1 MKNIPVLTGN
11 CAAFPYVV
19 PEVLYECLTG
29 LGHFIYYPNPGNL
42 GDELIAAST
51 VVLFDRIGLSYEIYE
66 EGKDYGNA
74 YTLVYGGGGGLVS
87 ESGDWQEVMARVFSS
102 PGLERCVILPHSIR
116 GCRRV
121 LQLMDERFTVFCR
134 EARSL
139 NYCRKF
145 NQKARFLLADDMA
158 FYFSPQLLPPWEA
171 LAERCP
177 EPGILPRLFERMNM
191 AKGRSAFL
199 CRFYRK
205 TCRRL
210 LRHLA
215 SRVQLL
221 EDGRRVGWFLRRDQ
235 ERNEAFTASL
245 SPVPRMDVSRYG
257 GGDCRWHDYNM
268 MGVYMLLHAVNAVD
282 VVITDRLHVSIAAAM
297 TGREVVMMDNSY
309 GKLSGVYQQ
318 SMTRLPHVRFC
329 GREEELFHLLEKNNV
344 PVPSHARRN

>member
-1 MKNIPVLTGN
+1 MKSPCINRSS
-11 CAAFPYVV
+11 AAFPYVV
-19 PEVLYECLTG
+19 PEALEECLTG
-29 LGHFIYYPNPGNL
+29 LEHFIYYPNPGNL

-51 VVLFDRIGLSYEIYE
+51 VTLFDRIGLSYEVYE

-87 ESGDWQEVMARVFSS
+87 EWEWHEVMARIFSS

-116 GCRRV
+116 GCRHV

-158 FYFSPQLLPPWEA
+158 FYFSPSFLPPWKA
-171 LAERCP
+171 LMEECA
-177 EPGILPRLFERMNM
+177 EPGVLPGLFARML
-191 AKGRSAFL
+191 APKGRSAFL

-205 TCRRL
+205 TYRRL
-210 LRHLA
+210 LRHLS

-221 EDGRRVGWFLRRDQ
+221 EDGRRVGWFLRKDQ

-245 SPVPRMDVSRYG
+245 PPVPRMDVSRYG

-297 TGREVVMMDNSY
+297 TGREVIMIDNSY
-309 GKLSGVYQQ
+309 GKLSGVYEQ
-318 SMTRLPHVRFC
+318 SMTPLPHVHFC
-329 GREEELFHLLEKNNV
+329 RREEELFHLLERNNV